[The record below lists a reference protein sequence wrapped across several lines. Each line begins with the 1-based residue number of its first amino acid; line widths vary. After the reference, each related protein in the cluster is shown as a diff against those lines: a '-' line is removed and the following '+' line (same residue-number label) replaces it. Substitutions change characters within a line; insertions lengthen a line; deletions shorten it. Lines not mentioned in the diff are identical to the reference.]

1 MLANGIKLGY
11 STEGKASYKDLV
23 GLKEVP
29 EFGLEPEKVEN
40 TVLTDKVKKYELGI
54 GDAGELEYTFKYENK
69 SQDSPF
75 RVLRKLQDD
84 KTLVNF
90 QQTYP
95 DGTTVSFAGQVAVKL
110 GGGGVNGV
118 IDFTLKVGLQSDLE
132 FKDPANI

>member
-69 SQDSPF
+69 SADSPF
-75 RVLRKLQDD
+75 RVLRKLQDN
-84 KTLVNF
+84 KNLVNF

-132 FKDPANI
+132 FKDPENI

>member
-69 SQDSPF
+69 SADSPF
-75 RVLRKLQDD
+75 RVLRKLQDN

-95 DGTTVSFAGQVAVKL
+95 DGTTVSFSGQVAVKL

-132 FKDPANI
+132 FKDPENI

>member
-69 SQDSPF
+69 SADSPF
-75 RVLRKLQDD
+75 RVLRKLQDN

-132 FKDPANI
+132 FKDPENI

>member
-69 SQDSPF
+69 SADSPF

>member
-11 STEGKASYKDLV
+11 STEGKTSYKDLV

-69 SQDSPF
+69 SEDSPF
-75 RVLRKLQDD
+75 RVLRKLQDN

-90 QQTYP
+90 EQTYP

>member
-11 STEGKASYKDLV
+11 STEGKTSYKDLT

-69 SQDSPF
+69 SEDSPF

-90 QQTYP
+90 EQTYP

-132 FKDPANI
+132 FKDPENI